1 MVIENGPKP
10 KHFSYE
16 ARLFLTLLARI
27 TLYEQTCS
35 SRRANLLTE
44 ITSHTF
50 GILFNA
56 RSKIRQLYTGGYF
69 DRNCSAGMKWA
80 PDDRLRVVLLSL
92 SPSSDT
98 VNNKLPGKNGR
109 VKFCGA
115 RRSHIFLAVFY
126 RVTHD
131 GRNKRGTTRS
141 LSDEVLFAEYL
152 VIATTLDVYSMILQ
166 LRLTISCS
174 QHTRTRTE
182 CSSS

>member
-92 SPSSDT
+92 SPSSET

-109 VKFCGA
+109 VKSCGA
-115 RRSHIFLAVFY
+115 RCSHIFLAVFY

>member
-27 TLYEQTCS
+27 TFYEQTYS

-50 GILFNA
+50 CILFNA

-92 SPSSDT
+92 SPSSET

-109 VKFCGA
+109 VKSWSETQPYFSHGFLSRYA
-115 RRSHIFLAVFY
+115 RR
-126 RVTHD
+126 TQQKK
-131 GRNKRGTTRS
+131 N
-141 LSDEVLFAEYL
+141 YL
-152 VIATTLDVYSMILQ
+152 
-166 LRLTISCS
+166 
-174 QHTRTRTE
+174 
-182 CSSS
+182 